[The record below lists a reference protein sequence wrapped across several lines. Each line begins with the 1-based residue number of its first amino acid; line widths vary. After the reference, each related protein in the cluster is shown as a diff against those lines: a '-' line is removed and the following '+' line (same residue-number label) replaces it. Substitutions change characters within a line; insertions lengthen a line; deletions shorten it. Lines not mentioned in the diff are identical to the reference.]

1 MDVRYINAFI
11 RSTRQVFA
19 DMVRVPLTSGKAFA
33 KPAALRIQNEYPLS
47 AVIAFHGPAEGIV
60 VLSVTEAVAISI
72 ATGLM
77 GDPISKLGEDCDD
90 AIAEVANMIAGGAKK
105 EVSSTPVTITIPKV
119 MRTDNVIYPAG
130 MPVLILPFATPT
142 GKLVIQVAMKKGQ
155 VTAAAPAAAAQQPQ
169 RAKADKPA
177 AAASSNAA

>member
-1 MDVRYINAFI
+1 MDVKYINAFI

-19 DMVRVPLTSGKAFA
+19 DMVRVPLTAGKAFA
-33 KPAALRIQNEYPLS
+33 KPAALRLQSEYPLS
-47 AVIAFHGPAEGIV
+47 AVIAFHGPAEGLV

-77 GDPISKLGEDCDD
+77 GDPINKLGEDCDD

-119 MRTDNVIYPAG
+119 MRTDNVGYPAG
-130 MPVLILPFATPT
+130 MPVLILPFATPKENLFT
-142 GKLVIQVAMKKGQ
+142 GGARKRAQPPR
-155 VTAAAPAAAAQQPQ
+155 AAPAQQHQQKKKP
-169 RAKADKPA
+169 ANEENPA
-177 AAASSNAA
+177 AASNAA

>member
-1 MDVRYINAFI
+1 MDVKYINAFI

-19 DMVRVPLTSGKAFA
+19 DMVRVPLTAGKAFA
-33 KPAALRIQNEYPLS
+33 KPAALRLQSEYPLS
-47 AVIAFHGPAEGIV
+47 AVIAFHGPAEGLV

-77 GDPISKLGEDCDD
+77 GDPINKLGEDCDD

-119 MRTDNVIYPAG
+119 MRTDNVVYPAG

-142 GKLVIQVAMKKGQ
+142 GKLLIQVAMNKAQ
-155 VTAAAPAAAAQQPQ
+155 LATAAPAQQHQQQQKP
-169 RAKADKPA
+169 ANADKPA
-177 AAASSNAA
+177 AASNAA